1 MTFTI
6 EIRKWLAEQ
15 YVLSKEYDL
24 ATDIYE
30 KSMNDVK
37 SSLWI
42 EHDFKEKLKGLYK
55 ITGKYEKYR
64 KQLWELVIKDFN
76 ISEYRELKKLYSENE
91 WFSEREKIFKEIYE
105 RHLPEIYYEEKM
117 YDKLLKIVLKS
128 SVYLLMKYDNVL
140 GKLYPEEVV
149 GMYEKYLNQTAVQT
163 ADRKTYQEWVSI
175 LKRMKKFTGGE
186 IAVEKI
192 KADWQVKYKNR
203 RALMDEL
210 KKA

>member
-1 MTFTI
+1 MAVYRNI
-6 EIRKWLAEQ
+6 
-15 YVLSKEYDL
+15 
-24 ATDIYE
+24 
-30 KSMNDVK
+30 K
-37 SSLWI
+37 SSVWT

-55 ITGKYEKYR
+55 ITGKHEKYH
-64 KQLWELVIKDFN
+64 KQLWELVTKYFN

-149 GMYEKYLNQTAVQT
+149 GMYEKYLNRTAVQT

-175 LKRMKKFTGGE
+175 LNRMKKFTGGE
-186 IAVEKI
+186 SAVEKI